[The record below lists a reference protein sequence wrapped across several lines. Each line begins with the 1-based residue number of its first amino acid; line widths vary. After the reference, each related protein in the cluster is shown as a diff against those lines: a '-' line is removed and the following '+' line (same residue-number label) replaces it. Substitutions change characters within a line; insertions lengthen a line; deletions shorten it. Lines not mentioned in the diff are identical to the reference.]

1 MLMSNQLDAGKHAK
15 VIIECLPPSSW
26 WWWVTKNQ
34 GILMILMGSK
44 IKCLPKQGN
53 LVKFIGGLPHQGTV
67 LKLQEAKEIFLPPS
81 EHWGWVVKGALCIE
95 HDCMLKIYVV

>member
-1 MLMSNQLDAGKHAK
+1 
-15 VIIECLPPSSW
+15 
-26 WWWVTKNQ
+26 
-34 GILMILMGSK
+34 MILMGSK

-81 EHWGWVVKGALCIE
+81 EHWG
-95 HDCMLKIYVV
+95 